1 MGHRGND
8 LLLPRFATRRLQQ
21 RQQPLPFSLS
31 SLYTVSLSIIATTI
45 IIQPTLIISIKF
57 ALGHIYTNMTFG
69 LFTNIALVGSLKHIC
84 IYVPSIRGEVLT
96 RPTTSGSSH
105 FPSGGTC
112 FLTNSPF
119 TPAWDVVLVRSAS
132 DMHPDCRV
140 SVLWS
145 AYLTRSRSCGSSSV
159 RTLDLLLAPGSSDT
173 YVGCAS
179 SWNGTLR
186 S

>member
-8 LLLPRFATRRLQQ
+8 LLLPCFATRRLQQ
-21 RQQPLPFSLS
+21 RQRPLPLS
-31 SLYTVSLSIIATTI
+31 HTLFLSVHIYALH
-45 IIQPTLIISIKF
+45 QQLPIKF

-69 LFTNIALVGSLKHIC
+69 LFTNIAPVGSLEHIY

-96 RPTTSGSSH
+96 GPATSGSSH

-132 DMHPDCRV
+132 DMHPACRV

-145 AYLTRSRSCGSSSV
+145 AYLTRSRPCGSSSV

-173 YVGCAS
+173 YAGCAS